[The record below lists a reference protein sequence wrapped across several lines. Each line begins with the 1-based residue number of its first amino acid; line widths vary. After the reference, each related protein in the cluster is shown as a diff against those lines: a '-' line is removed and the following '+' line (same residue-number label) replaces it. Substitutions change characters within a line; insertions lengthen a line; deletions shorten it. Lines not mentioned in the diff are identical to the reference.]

1 MPNISEE
8 SLRLLN
14 EQVRHELW
22 NSSIYRYIGSYLK
35 KMGLDNIGDF
45 FYKTQVHEEFEHSN
59 LISDYINDRNEN
71 VLALSVPDG
80 NLQIKSLT
88 NLAELYNE
96 RETITTEK
104 LNMIA
109 NQAFNEGDYMLFD
122 FMREM
127 IAKQRVEMEESL
139 TFLDKARMAD
149 NDLKTWLIW
158 DANFG
163 D

>member
-45 FYKTQVHEEFEHSN
+45 FYKTQVQEEFEHSN